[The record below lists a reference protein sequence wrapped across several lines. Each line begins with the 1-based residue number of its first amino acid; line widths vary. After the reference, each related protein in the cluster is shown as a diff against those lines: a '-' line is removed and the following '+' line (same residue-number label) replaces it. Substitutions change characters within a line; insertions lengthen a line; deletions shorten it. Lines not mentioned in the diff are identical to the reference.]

1 MSRKFGESKVPTTP
15 QNGFNVRGNNRD
27 STIKHMFYNWDQEME
42 IIRATQKCQ
51 RNWDYSRDVHPE
63 IIDYLLWHAEEAPSK
78 LRCLLD
84 SHVAPADT
92 STRHSQVSVFTCLS
106 R

>member
-42 IIRATQKCQ
+42 IIGPHKNANMLGLQEM
-51 RNWDYSRDVHPE
+51 YIPGMG
-63 IIDYLLWHAEEAPSK
+63 YLLGS
-78 LRCLLD
+78 
-84 SHVAPADT
+84 
-92 STRHSQVSVFTCLS
+92 
-106 R
+106 